1 MTHTPSGQQA
11 VKKRM
16 LEIMPYGHMGAMAAD
31 WERFY
36 ARIKDLEAENEAL
49 RAAVTA
55 APTAPSTDAL
65 RYAESIAIHLHANH
79 YADVPHWEP
88 LTGDLIGLLTQ
99 IDNMTVSLVRS
110 TAPSTAAGEREE
122 WLRDRTCVYR
132 LVEGST
138 KKGQPVMVNEF
149 TVQVQRGW
157 GTTDADAEVVAERIR
172 SALATP
178 PAQVGV
184 QENLDHAKQ
193 FLEAQGFQ
201 VFSTGPL
208 PLPAI
213 SPAQVGEDRRLIA
226 NLMEAVGKVLFSC
239 GEDWRCGPGA
249 ELLDVYEAAADVNIN
264 LFCSATP
271 PPPSVPWEEQAARWH
286 DWQASECQRIA
297 DAQRDTGSLEGFM
310 AAKREQEWHRR
321 IARDIRALL
330 SKPAKGNGK

>member
-1 MTHTPSGQQA
+1 MTKSAMTHHTPSGQQA
-11 VKKRM
+11 VEHLAELFRDWFKSSGIDFWDEANAPEE
-16 LEIMPYGHMGAMAAD
+16 LAHIAM
-31 WERFY
+31 RF
-36 ARIKDLEAENEAL
+36 R
-49 RAAVTA
+49 TA
-55 APTAPSTDAL
+55 
-65 RYAESIAIHLHANH
+65 
-79 YADVPHWEP
+79 
-88 LTGDLIGLLTQ
+88 
-99 IDNMTVSLVRS
+99 
-110 TAPSTAAGEREE
+110 APSTAMGERKIAAAAKAILVAADDIPESALPSQ
-122 WLRDRTCVYR
+122 WNAVRDALR
-132 LVEGST
+132 
-138 KKGQPVMVNEF
+138 
-149 TVQVQRGW
+149 
-157 GTTDADAEVVAERIR
+157 A
-172 SALATP
+172 ALATP

-249 ELLDVYEAAADVNIN
+249 ELLDAYEAAADVNIN